1 MRIRIDTRQ
10 QAHKHD
16 VKDAWFAAHNVEMV
30 RQKIDFGDYTLD
42 TDTPAVSVDTKRNIN
57 EIAQNISAG
66 HERLKREIMR
76 AKDAGARLVFL
87 IENKEGYLTVGDLL
101 PWINTECKRCKEYR
115 TKNCD
120 PTAKGVCMSD
130 RHKSKRKPIQG
141 VRLATAM
148 HTMTQRYGVEWIF
161 CKPEEAAQI
170 IYNILQI
177 EEVTSEQHN

>member
-1 MRIRIDTRQ
+1 MRIRVDTRQ

-16 VKDAWFAAHNVEMV
+16 VKDAWFAAHNIETV
-30 RQKIDFGDYTLD
+30 RHKIDFGDYTLD
-42 TDTPAVSVDTKRNIN
+42 TDTPTVSVDTKRNID

-76 AKDAGARLVFL
+76 AKDADARLVFL

-101 PWINTECKRCKEYR
+101 PWINSECKRCKKYYA
-115 TKNCD
+115 KVCD
-120 PTAKGVCMSD
+120 PTAKGVCTSD

-148 HTMTQRYGVEWIF
+148 CKMTKRYGVEWVF

-170 IYNILQI
+170 IYDILRI
-177 EEVTSEQHN
+177 EEVKSE